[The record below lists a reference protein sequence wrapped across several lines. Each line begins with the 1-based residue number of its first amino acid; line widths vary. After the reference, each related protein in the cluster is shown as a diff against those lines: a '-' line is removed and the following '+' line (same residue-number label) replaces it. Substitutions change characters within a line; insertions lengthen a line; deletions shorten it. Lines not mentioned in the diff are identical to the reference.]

1 MSTRDARILVVE
13 DNDTLRRGIVLA
25 LCETWSDVEDLATGD
40 VAVERISDAR
50 VDPYDVILT
59 DLRLPGVD
67 GIAVLAAAR
76 ERDPRTSVLVMT
88 AYGSIETAVGAM
100 RRGAY
105 DFVQKPLDLDQ
116 LELRVQR
123 PELVDSVDAAWLSRY
138 ERILQHR
145 GDFAVVGIERGVCM
159 GCHMQLPPQLVHDA
173 RKQDTLT
180 TCSFCGR
187 ILFVGTP

>member
-1 MSTRDARILVVE
+1 MRARDARIFVVE

-25 LCETWSDVEDLATGD
+25 LRESWSDVEDLSTGD
-40 VAVERISDAR
+40 AAVARIRDPR

-67 GIAVLAAAR
+67 GIAVLGAAR
-76 ERDPRTSVLVMT
+76 ERDPRTSVVVMT

-116 LELRVQR
+116 LELRVAR
-123 PELVDSVDAAWLSRY
+123 AV
-138 ERILQHR
+138 QHR
-145 GDFAVVGIERGVCM
+145 RLLHEVTELRAKEAARDVEETIVGDSSALRGAM
-159 GCHMQLPPQLVHDA
+159 DLA
-173 RKQDTLT
+173 RRVAPTRSTVLIT
-180 TCSFCGR
+180 GET
-187 ILFVGTP
+187 GTG